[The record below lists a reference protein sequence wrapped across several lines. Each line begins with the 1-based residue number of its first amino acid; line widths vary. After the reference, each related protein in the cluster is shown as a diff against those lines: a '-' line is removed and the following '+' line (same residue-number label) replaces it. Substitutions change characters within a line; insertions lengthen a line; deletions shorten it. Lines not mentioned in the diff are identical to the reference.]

1 MDQREFART
10 VAERANLSREEAADL
25 TRATLSTL
33 ADRLSNGEARHLAL
47 YLPQSLKDSVVPQDK
62 VHRFGS
68 KDFVDRVSSRT
79 GLNTREAEQG
89 IRAVMATLRE
99 VVGDEVFSHVLSQLP
114 AEFHSLT
121 EATV

>member
-33 ADRLSNGEARHLAL
+33 ADRLSHGEARHLAL
-47 YLPQSLKDSVVPQDK
+47 YLPESLKESVVPHDK
-62 VHRFGS
+62 VHRFGA
-68 KDFVDRVSSRT
+68 KDFVDRVSSQT
-79 GLNTREAEQG
+79 GLNDREARQG
-89 IRAVMATLRE
+89 IRAVMTTLRE
-99 VVGDEVFSHVLSQLP
+99 VVGDEVFTHVLSQLP
-114 AEFHSLT
+114 AEFHSLA